1 MEMLIIIGYVAFAT
15 LSVFSL
21 VNMLRQ
27 INKIKDDWIT
37 GLGIVC
43 GCVSVYD
50 I

>member
-27 INKIKDDWIT
+27 INKIKDDCII
-37 GLGIVC
+37 GMDVVSS
-43 GCVSVYD
+43 CVGVYD